1 MRALACEGEWELT
14 SVQRVTLVGL
24 GAIGASYGERLLVAP
39 GVDLRVL
46 VDEARKRRY
55 EKSGVRVNGRRIDF
69 PLYVPAHAIEPADL
83 VLFCVKYDDLAE
95 AIEMVSDHVGPNT
108 IFMSLLNGIASEE
121 DIQAAFPENAVL
133 HAISVAI
140 DAVREGRDV
149 TYSNLGYISF
159 GDATGRHA
167 DAVRAVCDVF
177 DRAGIAYETP
187 DDILR
192 AVWWKFMINVG
203 VNQASAVL
211 RAPYGVFQ
219 QSEDAREVM
228 RMAMREVVAIA
239 QKRGISL
246 REEDVRRF
254 DDILNAMSPSGK
266 TSMLQDVEAGRPTEV
281 EQFAGKV
288 IDLGKQLGVPTPIN
302 RLLYHAIRAHTPH
315 ERLHALVPPAP

>member
-1 MRALACEGEWELT
+1 MACEGEWELT
-14 SVQRVTLVGL
+14 RVRRVTLVGL
-24 GAIGASYGERLLVAP
+24 GAIGASYGERLLAAP
-39 GVDLRVL
+39 GVELRVL
-46 VDEARKRRY
+46 VDEERKRRY
-55 EKSGVRVNGRRIDF
+55 EQSGVHVNGRRIDF
-69 PLYVPAHAIEPADL
+69 PLAVPADAVEPADL

-95 AIEMVSDHVGPNT
+95 AIEMVRGHVGPNT

-121 DIQAAFPENAVL
+121 EIQAAFPHHVVL

-149 TYSNLGYISF
+149 TYSTLGYISF

-167 DAVRAVCDVF
+167 DAVRAVRDVF

-192 AVWWKFMINVG
+192 VVWWKFMINVG
-203 VNQASAVL
+203 INQASAVL

-246 REEDVRRF
+246 TEEDVRGF

-288 IDLGKQLGVPTPIN
+288 VELGEQLGVPTPIN
-302 RLLYHAIRAHTPH
+302 RLLYHAIRTIAPH
-315 ERLHALVPPAP
+315 ARMPCASV

>member
-1 MRALACEGEWELT
+1 MT

-24 GAIGASYGERLLVAP
+24 GAIGASYGERLLAAP
-39 GVDLRVL
+39 GIDLRVL

-69 PLYVPAHAIEPADL
+69 PLYVPAHVVEPADL

-95 AIEMVSDHVGPNT
+95 AIEMVSNHVGPNT

-246 REEDVRRF
+246 GEEDVRRF

-302 RLLYHAIRAHTPH
+302 RLLYHAIRAHAPH
-315 ERLHALVPPAP
+315 ERLHAFVPPAP

>member
-1 MRALACEGEWELT
+1 MGCEGEWKLT
-14 SVQRVTLVGL
+14 RVRRVTLVGL
-24 GAIGASYGERLLVAP
+24 GAIGASYGERFLAAP
-39 GVDLRVL
+39 DVDLRVL
-46 VDEARKRRY
+46 VNEERKRRY
-55 EKSGVRVNGRRIDF
+55 EQSGVRVNGRRIDF
-69 PLYVPAHAIEPADL
+69 PLYVPADAVEPADL
-83 VLFCVKYDDLAE
+83 VLFCVKYDDLAD
-95 AIEMVSDHVGPNT
+95 AIEMVRGHVGPET
-108 IFMSLLNGIASEE
+108 IFLSLLNGIASEE
-121 DIQAAFPENAVL
+121 DIQAAFPHHAVL
-133 HAISVAI
+133 HAISIAI

-149 TYSNLGYISF
+149 TYSTLGSILF

-167 DAVRAVCDVF
+167 DAVRAVRDVF
-177 DRAGIAYETP
+177 DRAGISYETP

-246 REEDVRRF
+246 TEEDVRRF
-254 DDILNAMSPSGK
+254 DHILNAMSPNGK

-288 IDLGKQLGVPTPIN
+288 VELGEQLGVPTPIN
-302 RLLYHAIRAHTPH
+302 RLLYHAIRTIAPH
-315 ERLHALVPPAP
+315 ERMPSASPSSR